1 MTMTGPQPGF
11 VVNAG
16 RRAKALKI
24 RTVLEE
30 AAGGSS
36 AGRRLLD
43 VGTGNGQIAQ
53 ILGQTCDVISID
65 PRDQRQ
71 AAVGYRYV
79 RAGTALPFA
88 GASFDLAVSNHV
100 IEHLDDAASHLD
112 ELARV
117 VRPGGLVYLATP
129 NRLWPWEVHYRV
141 WLLHW
146 LPQSLFERAL
156 RLLGRYREPL
166 HLLSLRQLRTFCDEH
181 FDLTDYAPRITRWPA
196 RYHLEVPSWIGAC
209 LAALPLSIYRLFAVG
224 LPTLV
229 VVLRRR

>member
-1 MTMTGPQPGF
+1 MTVTAPRPGF

-24 RTVLEE
+24 RIVLEE
-30 AAGGSS
+30 ARRGSIAGL
-36 AGRRLLD
+36 RLLD
-43 VGTGNGQIAQ
+43 VGTGNGEIAQ
-53 ILGQTCDVISID
+53 ILGETCAVVSVD

-71 AAVGYRYV
+71 ATEGYRYV
-79 RAGTALPFA
+79 QAGTALPFA
-88 GASFDLAVSNHV
+88 SASFDLALSNHV

-129 NRLWPWEVHYRV
+129 NRVWLWEVHYRV

-146 LPQSLFERAL
+146 LPQQLFERAL
-156 RLLGRYREPL
+156 RWLGRYSEPL
-166 HLLSLRQLRTFCDEH
+166 HLLTLRRLRALCSEY
-181 FDLTDYAPRITRWPA
+181 FDLTDYAPRIAQLPR
-196 RYHLEVPSWIGAC
+196 RYYLAVPSWIARF
-209 LAALPLSIYRLFAVG
+209 LAAMPLASYQLFADG